1 MKNKLKQIF
10 LIFIIAL
17 LSLSA
22 TGCGKKPSPVST
34 TNIPTN
40 ASGKV
45 EIFTWRATE
54 YEDLFRPYAGVF
66 MESNPQVQ
74 IWYDQQDLK
83 NYEENTTEN
92 IAEDFKPHVWSIPV
106 DWLPDNQK
114 KLVPM
119 PDGLLGENTRSV
131 DVIKEKILPGG
142 DNDIYDS
149 IIFDNQVY
157 ALPFTVDT
165 LAIFHNRSLFRK
177 ALERW
182 QQAHPRVANSEPSE
196 EELRVTKLLTGP
208 PKTWNDLLELIPLLT
223 VRNGDQI
230 EQAAIA
236 LGNVDNIR
244 NADDV
249 VQLMIY
255 QNGGD
260 IVSDGAEKMAV
271 FKSSKVKE
279 NGELFYPA
287 REALSLFSS
296 FSDPTKAN
304 YTWNKNMPDSV
315 EAFTTQKVAMV
326 IDYPSFRNELVEKH
340 ANLYQNLDMVPISP
354 VFQVSEEDAPVNF
367 ASFSVETVTN
377 AAKAQGKVGLAWSWI
392 LGYMKTPNS
401 QAITQTLLR
410 PSPFKSITEERA
422 KQSYGSISRQSL
434 TARVTYKRHHVEFDA
449 LFNKMIR
456 DVTENGQPIDDAV
469 NQTNKLI
476 DDLLKKP

>member
-1 MKNKLKQIF
+1 MKNMVKQIF

-45 EIFTWRATE
+45 EINTWRATE
-54 YEDLFRPYAGVF
+54 YEDLFVPYALAF
-66 MESNPQVQ
+66 MEANPNIQ
-74 IWYDQQDLK
+74 IWYDQQSLVG
-83 NYEENTTEN
+83 YEKNTTEK
-92 IAEDFKPHVWSIPV
+92 IAEDNIPHVWSFPV

-114 KLVPM
+114 KIVPM
-119 PDGLLGENTRSV
+119 PEGLLGEGTRNA
-131 DVIKEKILPGG
+131 DIIKDKIIPGG
-142 DNDIYDS
+142 DSDIYKS
-149 IIFDNQVY
+149 IIIDNQVY

-165 LAIFHNRSLFRK
+165 LSIFYNRSLFRK

-182 QQAHPRVANSEPSE
+182 QQAHPRVANSELSE
-196 EELRVTKLLTGP
+196 EELRVTKLLTAP

-223 VRNGDQI
+223 IRTGDQI

-244 NADDV
+244 NADDI

-340 ANLYQNLDMVPISP
+340 ANLYQNLDMVPIVP
-354 VFQVSEEDAPVNF
+354 IFQISEEDPPVNF
-367 ASFSVETVTN
+367 ANFSVETVTN
-377 AAKAQGKVGLAWSWI
+377 AAKAQGKTGLAWSWI

-422 KQSYGSISRQSL
+422 KQPYGTISKQAL
-434 TARVTYKRHHVEFDA
+434 TARITYKRHHEEFDA

-456 DVTENGQPIDDAV
+456 DVTENGQSVDDAV